1 MALDIQIG
9 DLFNATAGKRC
20 LVVHGCNAKGV
31 MGSGVA
37 KIIKDLHPEAY
48 LVYKQAE
55 RRYGLKLG
63 QAIIWENPY
72 EDRCIANVITQKEY
86 GRNPYTLYVSYDAV
100 VLGLQNVVKYVDQY
114 MPGIPIHLPLIG
126 GGLGNGDKKRLIA
139 IFEAVL
145 HAHDATL
152 WLKEDEQ

>member
-9 DLFNATAGKRC
+9 DLFNATAGKRT
-20 LVVHGCNAKGV
+20 LVLHGCNAKGV

-72 EDRCIANVITQKEY
+72 ADRCIANVITQAEY
-86 GRNPYTLYVSYDAV
+86 GRNPYKVYVDYDAV
-100 VLGLQNVVKYVDQY
+100 ICGLQNVLKYVDQY
-114 MPGIPIHLPLIG
+114 MPAIPIHLPLIG
-126 GGLGNGDKKRLIA
+126 GGLANGDRKRLIA
-139 IFEAVL
+139 IFEAVF
-145 HAHDATL
+145 HAHNATL
-152 WLKEDEQ
+152 WIKEDEQ